1 MIWLIGG
8 GVAALLVIAAAG
20 WASRRRRAGRVGSPE
35 EAAQAA
41 ESALPDFTA
50 SGAVVG
56 ADGAGALAVDA
67 RGRVA
72 VMRRRGRGIRVRE
85 VAWSEVRATA
95 EGIVIDTG
103 DRRFGAVALA
113 GVDALD
119 IRRLSQA

>member
-8 GVAALLVIAAAG
+8 GGAALLVLAAV
-20 WASRRRRAGRVGSPE
+20 WASRFRRDGRVGTPE
-35 EAAQAA
+35 EAAEAA
-41 ESALPDFTA
+41 DAALRDFTT

-72 VMRRRGRGIRVRE
+72 VMRRRGRAIRVRE
-85 VAWSEVRATA
+85 VAWSAVRATA
-95 EGIVIDTG
+95 EGIVVDTD
-103 DRRFGAVALA
+103 DRRLGAVALA

-119 IRRLSQA
+119 IRRLSQV

>member
-8 GVAALLVIAAAG
+8 GAAALLVVALAG
-20 WASRRRRAGRVGSPE
+20 WMLRRGRGGRVGTPE

-41 ESALPDFTA
+41 ETALSDFTA

-85 VAWSEVRATA
+85 VAWSAVRATA

-103 DRRFGAVALA
+103 DRRLGAIALA